1 MNSVDRVERALG
13 YKSVDYVPFETA
25 RTFSDE
31 FLKAWSI
38 LRNRAGPSKRDLDA
52 YYGSDVAE
60 ISADGSTCPTQAR
73 TVEENSKYSI
83 LIDGFGQTVKSMK
96 NSFSTC
102 EVLSSALI
110 KKSDLD
116 KLKFDSPLLD
126 SRYVGCIRDFNA
138 IKDRYWIRLRTG
150 GPFSRSVLIRGM
162 EQFLI
167 DMMEDPPF
175 VRELVDRVTDHM
187 IEIGLETHRRSAKQ
201 SSAIHIHD
209 DLASLQSLLFSPA
222 KFDEFLF
229 EPYSKM
235 CDVFHNAGLR
245 VFYGGEGNI
254 GEVFDRFIAAG
265 INGFNA
271 LELRAG
277 MDIVKL
283 RQRYGRKVL
292 FFGNIC
298 NTETLPSGD
307 FKRIRSEVARQ
318 MSVAREG
325 GCVVGPSHNIGPD
338 ITVESYECMVKAIRE
353 MGRFC

>member
-1 MNSVDRVERALG
+1 MSSFDRVERALE

-31 FLKAWSI
+31 FLKEWSI
-38 LRNRAGPSKRDLDA
+38 VKKQAGSSKRDLDA

-60 ISADGSTCPTQAR
+60 ISADGSMWPSQAR
-73 TVEENSKYSI
+73 MLEENSKYSI
-83 LIDGFGQTVKSMK
+83 SINGFGQTMKEMK
-96 NSFSTC
+96 NSFATWQT
-102 EVLSSALI
+102 LSVALI

-126 SRYVGCIRDFNA
+126 SRYVGCMRDFNA

-150 GPFSRSVLIRGM
+150 GPFLRSVLIRGM
-162 EQFLI
+162 EQFLVDTI
-167 DMMEDPPF
+167 EDPPF
-175 VRELVDRVTDHM
+175 VKELVDRITNHM
-187 IEIGLETHRRSAKQ
+187 IEIGLETHRRTGRQ

-209 DLASLQSLLFSPA
+209 DLAGTQGLLFSPA
-222 KFDEFLF
+222 KFDELF
-229 EPYSKM
+229 SGPYKKM

-245 VFYGGEGNI
+245 AFYGGEGNVN
-254 GEVFDRFIAAG
+254 ELMDRFIDIG
-265 INGFNA
+265 IDGFNA

-277 MDIVKL
+277 MDIVEL
-283 RQRYGRKVL
+283 RQRYDRKVV

-325 GCVVGPSHNIGPD
+325 GCVVGPSHSIGPD
-338 ITVESYECMVKAIRE
+338 ITVESYECMVEAIRE
-353 MGRFC
+353 MGRFY